1 MWHKPWAFIKKDF
14 QNVASYKLALCLNFF
29 SIFIGI
35 LSYFFIDKLFG
46 QKIVPHLA
54 EFGVNYFAY
63 ILLSMAFYGYIGV
76 GMGSFTN
83 QIRNEQ
89 LLGTLE
95 ATLLTPTKV
104 STILF
109 SMALWNLILASLD
122 VMVYILLGVFL
133 FKLNFSNVNI
143 LSSLVIL
150 FLTIIS
156 FSGLGILAA
165 CFIMIF
171 KRGNPIGGVITGI
184 EGLISGVYFP
194 VSILPGWLQTVAMFF
209 PITYAIR
216 AIELAVWQ
224 GYAVSQLY
232 REILALVLFSLLLL
246 PLSLVLFRY
255 SLRKARQDGSLAQ
268 F

>member
-1 MWHKPWAFIKKDF
+1 M
-14 QNVASYKLALCLNFF
+14 ASYKLALFLNFF
-29 SIFIGI
+29 GIFIGI

-46 QKIVPHLA
+46 QKMVPHLA

-76 GMGSFTN
+76 GLGSFTN

-133 FKLNFSNVNI
+133 FKLDFSNINI

-150 FLTIIS
+150 FLTVIS
-156 FSGLGILAA
+156 FSGLGILSA
-165 CFIMIF
+165 CFIMVF
-171 KRGNPIGGVITGI
+171 KKGNPIGWLVNGI

-194 VSILPGWLQTVAMFF
+194 VAILPGWLQILAMFF

-224 GYAVSQLY
+224 GYAVNQLY
-232 REILALVLFSLLLL
+232 REILALIFFSVFLL
-246 PLSLVLFRY
+246 PLSLILFRY
-255 SLRKARQDGSLAQ
+255 SLKKALQEGSLSH